1 MLYHVVFDKFRQPL
15 PTMVIIVLVDHAQMI
30 SAILCQ
36 VGSGVYRTKN
46 EGKDLATTW
55 DGVQTCSCSST
66 AGAFHQ
72 NLLLKR
78 VHIDILK
85 CWWMLMQVRLYSR
98 QPTHSDG
105 ICPIL
110 IPFCP
115 PASWTEENQVSD
127 IRTSYSCLIEPSHT
141 PTVTAAMITDD
152 TDDTNKPSK
161 PSHDN
166 LSARKRRR
174 SFLRDM
180 LVVWRWLACAILAQ
194 AAPPLILGF
203 DSRWGAMWPAATVN
217 DVDGVLAYYGVS
229 AQVWGAFC
237 HAVGDPHNDL
247 RLVANL
253 PSTMVAEAVA
263 QCRME
268 SGRRYTPIEA
278 IQVGMVFR
286 ACNYLT
292 HLAMGAPA
300 NTWVDPNPWATT
312 LPSTGATGTTPS
324 STPPTSPERKMKLSQ
339 VADQGDES
347 EFMVLPETKKAAFYA
362 RYVAKVGGLPSDAED
377 ASIEQISAVIR
388 KVRHL
393 GQPPYCDFAVFVPFA
408 KKHLKA
414 QKYQSFLLQ
423 EDGSFLSKMVPGP
436 GCFSHWQACFRVLR
450 TTLVMTEVI
459 SLANLMEWE
468 AHVER
473 LSRQFPGCWGLIAA
487 ADDRGRGAWARLSP
501 RCNWRWT
508 RGDRRPW
515 DGTPTSL
522 GTSCGTGCST
532 TKSTG
537 WNKCTSL
544 QSPGRQ
550 GGARANLS
558 HPSRSW
564 PTTLWGAAHKLFYQT
579 PRRPSQRRVGRGR
592 IEQEEKLGRGSF
604 IQKEKSWSSGEK
616 VQKVE
621 EAKETT
627 HLKAKVGHQK
637 RPATPGTMGMA
648 FAATF
653 HLENLAKQKCHD
665 ATVAQPVVH
674 LGILQ
679 KTAQRPRRS
688 N

>member
-1 MLYHVVFDKFRQPL
+1 
-15 PTMVIIVLVDHAQMI
+15 
-30 SAILCQ
+30 
-36 VGSGVYRTKN
+36 
-46 EGKDLATTW
+46 
-55 DGVQTCSCSST
+55 
-66 AGAFHQ
+66 
-72 NLLLKR
+72 
-78 VHIDILK
+78 
-85 CWWMLMQVRLYSR
+85 
-98 QPTHSDG
+98 
-105 ICPIL
+105 
-110 IPFCP
+110 
-115 PASWTEENQVSD
+115 
-127 IRTSYSCLIEPSHT
+127 
-141 PTVTAAMITDD
+141 
-152 TDDTNKPSK
+152 
-161 PSHDN
+161 
-166 LSARKRRR
+166 
-174 SFLRDM
+174 
-180 LVVWRWLACAILAQ
+180 
-194 AAPPLILGF
+194 
-203 DSRWGAMWPAATVN
+203 MWPAATVN

-487 ADDRGRGAWARLSP
+487 ADDRGRGEHMSKTLAKMQLEMDKGGPAPLGWNP
-501 RCNWRWT
+501 NE
-508 RGDRRPW
+508 PW
-515 DGTPTSL
+515 DIVWNRVLNDKEYWMEQVHVPAITWTARGSKGKPLTPIEELANNSM
-522 GTSCGTGCST
+522 
-532 TKSTG
+532 
-537 WNKCTSL
+537 
-544 QSPGRQ
+544 R
-550 GGARANLS
+550 GGAQALL
-558 HPSRSW
+558 PD
-564 PTTLWGAAHKLFYQT
+564 T
-579 PRRPSQRRVGRGR
+579 
-592 IEQEEKLGRGSF
+592 
-604 IQKEKSWSSGEK
+604 
-616 VQKVE
+616 E
-621 EAKETT
+621 EAEPETGGRRKNRT
-627 HLKAKVGHQK
+627 RREARKRKLHSEREELKQWRKGSKGGGSKGDHPPQGKGGSSEEACYAWNNGNGLCGNLPPGEPCKAKV
-637 RPATPGTMGMA
+637 
-648 FAATF
+648 
-653 HLENLAKQKCHD
+653 
-665 ATVAQPVVH
+665 
-674 LGILQ
+674 
-679 KTAQRPRRS
+679 PRRHRCTACGS
-688 N
+688 PGHPSKDCPTSKKK